1 MIRAEGAAIISGLF
15 PISQNLDPTTDRLY
29 ALIMQK
35 RLALILLGVFAIIG
49 VVFLVKTAGCENMG
63 GTYNYATGESTEECR
78 DGAPKNDS
86 NDKESGSIKFCG
98 FTSMEA
104 SDLWNKV
111 DRNLDTPDNRARY
124 LTYLYYIAENSD
136 CFSSLVLAQAK
147 TAVGQTILANEI
159 TAFYPVHY

>member
-1 MIRAEGAAIISGLF
+1 MRKALLIPFIIAGL
-15 PISQNLDPTTDRLY
+15 L
-29 ALIMQK
+29 
-35 RLALILLGVFAIIG
+35 
-49 VVFLVKTAGCENMG
+49 FLPSCSSK
-63 GTYNYATGESTEECR
+63 
-78 DGAPKNDS
+78 DS

-98 FTSMEA
+98 FTVMEA
-104 SDLWNKV
+104 SDLWSKV

-124 LTYLYYIAENSD
+124 LTYLYYIGENSD